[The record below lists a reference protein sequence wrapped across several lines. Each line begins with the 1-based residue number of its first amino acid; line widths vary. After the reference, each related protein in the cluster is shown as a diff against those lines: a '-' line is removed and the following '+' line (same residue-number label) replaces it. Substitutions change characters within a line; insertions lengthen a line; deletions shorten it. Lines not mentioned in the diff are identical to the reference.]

1 MNQYKVSIITPS
13 YNSSKFVC
21 ETIESVLAQTYAN
34 WEMII
39 VDDASQDN
47 SVDIIENF
55 VKVDS
60 RITLIKLDKNVGAGD
75 ARNRGIE
82 KAQGKYIAFLDSDD
96 VWHQEKLEIQIKLM
110 EESQVPIS
118 FTGYTI
124 MDEFLN
130 KSKSIIKVPQFVD
143 FKRYLKSTIIG
154 MSTAIINRD
163 IVGEFKLSSIR
174 TRQDGVLWIELLKKG
189 HIAIGL
195 NMQLTKYRSR
205 KNSIS
210 ANKYKAIKRIWYIY
224 RKYAGLNLFN
234 TSYYFIFYILNN
246 VHRRY
251 FQ

>member
-1 MNQYKVSIITPS
+1 MNQNIVSIITPS
-13 YNSSKFVC
+13 YNSTNFIA
-21 ETIESVLAQTYAN
+21 ETIESVLAQTYDK

-55 VKVDS
+55 VKADA
-60 RITLIKLDKNVGAGD
+60 RIILIKLDNNVGAGE

-82 KAQGKYIAFLDSDD
+82 KARGKYIAFLDSDD
-96 VWHQEKLEIQIKLM
+96 VWHKEKLEIQIKLM
-110 EESQVPIS
+110 EESQAPIS

-124 MDEFLN
+124 MDESLI
-130 KSKSIIKVPQFVD
+130 KSKSIINVPQSVD
-143 FKRYLKSTIIG
+143 FKRYLKTTIIG
-154 MSTAIINRD
+154 MSTAIINKN
-163 IVGEFKLSSIR
+163 IVGDVKLSSIR

-189 HIAIGL
+189 YIAIGL
-195 NMQLTKYRSR
+195 DMQLTKYRSR

-210 ANKYKAIKRIWYIY
+210 SNKLKAIKRIWYIY
-224 RKYAGLNLFN
+224 RKYAGLNLFY
-234 TSYYFIFYILNN
+234 TFYYFIFYIVNN

>member
-1 MNQYKVSIITPS
+1 MKNLVSIITPS
-13 YNSSKFVC
+13 YNSTSFIS
-21 ETIESVLAQTYAN
+21 ETIESVLAQTYDN
-34 WEMII
+34 WEMTII
-39 VDDASQDN
+39 DDASQDN

-55 VKVDS
+55 VKADA

-82 KAQGKYIAFLDSDD
+82 KARGKYIAFLDSDD
-96 VWHQEKLEIQIKLM
+96 VWHEEKLEIQIKLM
-110 EESQVPIS
+110 EDSQTPIS

-124 MDEFLN
+124 MDEPLI
-130 KSKSIIKVPQFVD
+130 KSKSIINVPQSVD
-143 FKRYLKSTIIG
+143 LKEYLKTTIIG

-189 HIAIGL
+189 YTAIGL

-210 ANKYKAIKRIWYIY
+210 ANKLKAIKRIWYIY
-224 RKYAGLNLFN
+224 RKYAGLNLFY
-234 TSYYFIFYILNN
+234 TFYYFMFYIINN
-246 VHRRY
+246 IQRRY